1 MEISQLLNP
10 TDESYSGTHSRATS
24 RSEYHA
30 LPQWAY
36 RTESSRPYVNH
47 SPHPSSSSPFSNKM
61 ISPPPSRGRSSVSHR
76 YSNDFETPYSPS
88 TSCTTDIASLDAED
102 LPIEDLSITTAPSSV
117 YGADSGASFASENTM
132 QYTPGSNK
140 CEFDPDCQL
149 KSEDR
154 KVVSHFFGRNKSCTR
169 RIPDDLFAPFCR
181 KHYQR
186 SRYRKVSPF
195 GLVQMELVEKTLERM
210 QASGGITGF
219 EVALKLSARKEWEA
233 WEQYEKE
240 YEEAQR
246 RGLPLPPRPSTD
258 GTDNLDPSDER
269 EIVEKYLGKNRSFAQ
284 VANLINEVKEYVNT
298 TEQRPPHFELLPS
311 FKDDFGKQGTI
322 PKKKSRSKLKPI
334 TTTTAARSSGVKKH
348 LRTPPVSPATTSR
361 PTRSSHKLSLEA
373 DESRK
378 LEDPVPKRRLVQSKY
393 LNRR

>member
-30 LPQWAY
+30 LPRWGF

-47 SPHPSSSSPFSNKM
+47 SPHQSSSSQFSHKM
-61 ISPPPSRGRSSVSHR
+61 ISSSPSRGRSSISHR
-76 YSNDFETPYSPS
+76 SSNGFETPYSPS
-88 TSCTTDIASLDAED
+88 TPFSTDLASFDAED
-102 LPIEDLSITTAPSSV
+102 LAIEDLSLNTAPSSV
-117 YGADSGASFASENTM
+117 SGADTEVSLASESTM

-169 RIPDDLFAPFCR
+169 RIPDDLFAPYCR

-195 GLVQMELVEKTLERM
+195 GLVQMELVELTLARM
-210 QASGGITGF
+210 KASGGITSF

-233 WEQYEKE
+233 WELYERE
-240 YEEAQR
+240 CEDAQR
-246 RGLPLPPRPSTD
+246 RGLPLPPRPGPD
-258 GTDNLDPSDER
+258 DLDPAEER
-269 EIVEKYLGKNRSFAQ
+269 DIVEKYLGKNRSFAQ
-284 VANLINEVKEYVNT
+284 VGNLIGEVKEYVKT
-298 TEQRPPHFELLPS
+298 SEHKPPQFELLPS
-311 FKDDFGKQGTI
+311 FKDDFGKQGTA
-322 PKKKSRSKLKPI
+322 PKKKSKSKLKPI
-334 TTTTAARSSGVKKH
+334 TTTTTTRSSGVKKH
-348 LRTPPVSPATTSR
+348 LRTPPASPAISR
-361 PTRSSHKLSLEA
+361 PTRSSHKSSLDS
-373 DESRK
+373 DESCK
-378 LEDPVPKRRLVQSKY
+378 LEDPAPKRRLVQGKY
-393 LNRR
+393 INRR